1 MIKAKK
7 GIRGAIKELSGKSSD
22 FELFFFS
29 RYFLVFFTRFMA
41 LFMAGNTH
49 SLLFSNILLMHHQS
63 STDAIRKKIFC
74 QERKKTASIA
84 VVLVLFPNPWY
95 FFSCACFLCQI
106 FREKL
111 CACVSVGAFCKA
123 DIYAK
128 SKGEQLST
136 FSEKM
141 HINDLTFGQFFC
153 TEKV

>member
-1 MIKAKK
+1 MAKV
-7 GIRGAIKELSGKSSD
+7 GILNP
-22 FELFFFS
+22 FFS
-29 RYFLVFFTRFMA
+29 RYFLGVLTRFMA

-63 STDAIRKKIFC
+63 STDAIRKKC
-74 QERKKTASIA
+74 QERKKLQA
-84 VVLVLFPNPWY
+84 LQLFLCFSPIRDT
-95 FFSCACFLCQI
+95 FFSCACFWCQI
-106 FREKL
+106 VREKL

-141 HINDLTFGQFFC
+141 CINDLTFGQFFC
-153 TEKV
+153 TDKA

>member
-1 MIKAKK
+1 MAKV
-7 GIRGAIKELSGKSSD
+7 GILNP
-22 FELFFFS
+22 FFS
-29 RYFLVFFTRFMA
+29 RYFLGVLTHFMA

-63 STDAIRKKIFC
+63 STDAIRKKLFC
-74 QERKKTASIA
+74 QERKKLQALQSFLCFSPIRDT
-84 VVLVLFPNPWY
+84 

-141 HINDLTFGQFFC
+141 YINDLTFGQFFC
-153 TEKV
+153 TDKV